1 MCGIAGVLT
10 TSYRTGTLEALN
22 AAAARLR
29 HRGPDDDGVLTFPER
44 PVAAQPFVALA
55 SRRLAILDLS
65 AAGHQPMV
73 TRDGRYALVLN
84 GEIYNHVE
92 LRAELEARGHAFRSH
107 CDAEVLLEGF
117 AAWGRAVLDRVVGM
131 FAFAIYDTREQRLF
145 LARDPFGIKP
155 LYYAHAAGGLAFA
168 SEIRALLELPGV
180 SRRVNPQRF
189 FDFLDHGDTDESS
202 ATLFADVQQL
212 QAAHYLEVTQGAPH
226 TAHPVRYWRAD
237 LSGETDLSFEQAAER
252 LRELFLQ
259 SVAFHLRSDVPLGF
273 ALSGGLDSSSIMAV
287 TRHLLGPTAD
297 LQAFTYFAD
306 DPNMT
311 EGEYPGVAA
320 QAAGGALHPVTVTAR
335 EIADGYPALQRLQ
348 GEPIAGPTIFAQ
360 HQVCGV
366 ARAHG
371 IKVILEGHG
380 SDEMLAGYDY
390 FVPAQTASLIRR
402 GRWGEALRRP
412 DVSSREV
419 WRYVIPQW
427 ARRARARLRSNDTWR
442 TRAVDWQWFRPRGVR
457 RAAPWAPR
465 NGYAMREYLHHTLV
479 NNPLQ
484 ALLRFV
490 DRNAMGFSMENR
502 VPFLTRPLVEFVFSL
517 PESYLVAPDG
527 SKKAVFRRAMR
538 GLVSDTIL
546 DRRNKIGFATP
557 NAAWLIALAPWVEE
571 HLDTVRGLPGID
583 GDAIVARWR
592 LARAE
597 RRNPDAWAVW
607 RWVSLAI
614 WAEQNS
620 VQFD

>member
-92 LRAELEARGHAFRSH
+92 LRAELEARGHAVRSHCAAEGRVAGVGARGHAFRSR

-202 ATLFADVQQL
+202 ATLIADVQQL

-259 SVAFHLRSDVPLGF
+259 SVAFHL
-273 ALSGGLDSSSIMAV
+273 
-287 TRHLLGPTAD
+287 
-297 LQAFTYFAD
+297 
-306 DPNMT
+306 
-311 EGEYPGVAA
+311 
-320 QAAGGALHPVTVTAR
+320 
-335 EIADGYPALQRLQ
+335 
-348 GEPIAGPTIFAQ
+348 
-360 HQVCGV
+360 
-366 ARAHG
+366 
-371 IKVILEGHG
+371 
-380 SDEMLAGYDY
+380 
-390 FVPAQTASLIRR
+390 
-402 GRWGEALRRP
+402 
-412 DVSSREV
+412 
-419 WRYVIPQW
+419 
-427 ARRARARLRSNDTWR
+427 
-442 TRAVDWQWFRPRGVR
+442 
-457 RAAPWAPR
+457 
-465 NGYAMREYLHHTLV
+465 
-479 NNPLQ
+479 
-484 ALLRFV
+484 
-490 DRNAMGFSMENR
+490 
-502 VPFLTRPLVEFVFSL
+502 
-517 PESYLVAPDG
+517 
-527 SKKAVFRRAMR
+527 
-538 GLVSDTIL
+538 
-546 DRRNKIGFATP
+546 
-557 NAAWLIALAPWVEE
+557 
-571 HLDTVRGLPGID
+571 
-583 GDAIVARWR
+583 
-592 LARAE
+592 
-597 RRNPDAWAVW
+597 
-607 RWVSLAI
+607 
-614 WAEQNS
+614 
-620 VQFD
+620 